1 MFHLKLK
8 DTLKHSIATVTSHM
22 DSFVYN
28 PGRDYSRIRKLSPD
42 HVISFLISQGA
53 SSTKCEFLDF
63 FQMSEDLPSIFALN
77 QRRSQMMP
85 EALEAVFHE
94 FTSSSEKLELSKQE
108 QQYQYIAADGS
119 TTSFFSFSK
128 YSSDDYFIS
137 EGHSASGFYS
147 IHINAFYDINKR
159 IYTDA
164 ILQSAHKKDEF
175 LAFCQLVDRHIPHPD
190 QRTIFIGDRGYCSY
204 NNMAH
209 VIEKEQYFVFRTKD
223 ITSKGLIGNFVFPDS
238 DTFDITVDVTLTR
251 SHRKSIKIKDGF
263 YRRYVDQAASFDY
276 IKYGS
281 EDTYDLTF
289 RIVRFPIS
297 EDTYECLV
305 TNLPEKN
312 FPVEKL
318 KEIYNS
324 RWGIESSF
332 RKLKYTIG
340 LSHYH
345 SYKPDFIKQEIWAK
359 FIAYNATEL
368 LVAHTVVVHG
378 KRKYSY
384 KVNFTLAA
392 HICRIYLR
400 LHTETD
406 SINVMALLQKELVP
420 IRCDRQFP
428 RLKTAHFRK
437 PKYLIYRVS

>member
-63 FQMSEDLPSIFALN
+63 FQMSEDLPSISALN

-190 QRTIFIGDRGYCSY
+190 QRTI
-204 NNMAH
+204 
-209 VIEKEQYFVFRTKD
+209 
-223 ITSKGLIGNFVFPDS
+223 
-238 DTFDITVDVTLTR
+238 
-251 SHRKSIKIKDGF
+251 
-263 YRRYVDQAASFDY
+263 
-276 IKYGS
+276 
-281 EDTYDLTF
+281 
-289 RIVRFPIS
+289 
-297 EDTYECLV
+297 
-305 TNLPEKN
+305 
-312 FPVEKL
+312 
-318 KEIYNS
+318 
-324 RWGIESSF
+324 
-332 RKLKYTIG
+332 
-340 LSHYH
+340 LSG
-345 SYKPDFIKQEIWAK
+345 QRV
-359 FIAYNATEL
+359 L
-368 LVAHTVVVHG
+368 L
-378 KRKYSY
+378 
-384 KVNFTLAA
+384 L
-392 HICRIYLR
+392 
-400 LHTETD
+400 
-406 SINVMALLQKELVP
+406 
-420 IRCDRQFP
+420 
-428 RLKTAHFRK
+428 
-437 PKYLIYRVS
+437 